1 MGPTHNFRQVERGIR
16 RYFVIESILIV
27 IASVMVFGLLE
38 CWANFIVLN
47 HRAYDPVYMVYMAGP
62 MAIVMSI
69 VAFFNMR
76 SIKRYS
82 SRSAHAR
89 NKNAKS
95 PKNWLAIETAAITAV
110 AVLSFCLIEYIAER
124 TVGASR
130 AYHTIF
136 IFVMA
141 GAMGLTMG
149 LIAHSGLK
157 SAKLRIV
164 RAMADLTRTSSDGL
178 PSPRIEATR
187 GVDKTQIA
195 SRLNRW
201 RVLESMG
208 IVIASV
214 MTYGVVD
221 FEANFVLGNTGHY
234 HPINMIGMILPMGLV
249 VGSISYITL
258 KFANRFLAQLLG
270 GIERVAHGKLDTRL
284 SEKRAGPFHEVFA
297 NFNDMCGELQSV
309 QTLRDDFINHFS
321 HEFKTPI
328 TSISGF
334 AKLLLEEDLS
344 AEERK
349 QYLTIIAEESERLE
363 EMSTGALMITKLE
376 SQQHLVDKAPYA
388 LDEQIKQCAILLS
401 PQWTKKRL
409 DVSADLNPATYLGN
423 ADLMRQVWINLIG
436 NAIKF
441 TPEGGSIAIGL
452 RRERGF
458 LVATVSDTG
467 KGMTKEE
474 LARACEKYYQGDS
487 SQASRGLGLGL
498 SIAQRIVE
506 LCDGRLEA
514 HSVLGEGSTF
524 TVRLPIA
531 MP

>member
-1 MGPTHNFRQVERGIR
+1 MSTTLNSRQAVRSIK
-16 RYFVIESILIV
+16 RYFIIQSILTA
-27 IASVMVFGLLE
+27 IASVMVFGFLE
-38 CWANFIVLN
+38 CWANVIVLN
-47 HRAYDPVYMVYMAGP
+47 GRAYDPVYMVYMAGP
-62 MAIVMSI
+62 MAIVTSI

-76 SIKRYS
+76 AIKRYS
-82 SRSAHAR
+82 ARSAHTG
-89 NKNAKS
+89 NKKTKS
-95 PKNWLAIETAAITAV
+95 PKNWLAIETATITAV
-110 AVLSFCLIEYIAER
+110 AVLGFCLIEYIAWR
-124 TVGASR
+124 TVGDGR
-130 AYHTIF
+130 AYHTIL
-136 IFVMA
+136 ILVMA

-164 RAMADLTRTSSDGL
+164 RSMADLTRTSSDGQT
-178 PSPRIEATR
+178 SPRIEATR

-221 FEANFVLGNTGHY
+221 FEANVVSGNNGHY

-258 KFANRFLAQLLG
+258 RFANRYMAQLLG
-270 GIERVAHGKLDTRL
+270 GIERVAGGKLDTRL
-284 SEKRAGPFHEVFA
+284 AEDKAGPFREIFA
-297 NFNDMCGELQSV
+297 NFNGMCEELQSV

-334 AKLLLEEDLS
+334 AKLLLEEGLS

-376 SQQHLVDKAPYA
+376 SQQRLADKAPYS

-409 DVSADLNPATYLGN
+409 DVSADLEPTSYVGN
-423 ADLMRQVWINLIG
+423 ADLMRQVWINILG

-441 TPEGGSIAIGL
+441 TPEGGKIAIGL

-487 SQASRGLGLGL
+487 SHASRGLGLGL

-506 LCDGRLEA
+506 LSGGRIEA
-514 HSVLGEGSTF
+514 TSVLGKGSTF
-524 TVRLPIA
+524 AVRLPIEN
-531 MP
+531 